1 MCFARGDLAKPTS
14 EHSLSVVLLF
24 FFYLN
29 KEWRKQAGKA
39 FWIMKGLV
47 EELPLKIGLV
57 FF

>member
-14 EHSLSVVLLF
+14 EHSPSVVLLL

-29 KEWRKQAGKA
+29 KEWRKRGKA
-39 FWIMKGLV
+39 FWIMKALV

-57 FF
+57 F

>member
-1 MCFARGDLAKPTS
+1 MQRGFRHQDDHNGYVAA
-14 EHSLSVVLLF
+14 ERQAWH
-24 FFYLN
+24 LN
-29 KEWRKQAGKA
+29 REWRNQAGKA